1 MKANKKIVASV
12 LCLSMLASLGGCAL
26 FDKDDEAVLAV
37 ADEYAEAVT
46 KAKVSDVAELLVDGE
61 DAEDELNAFTSGNGA
76 DVIEEYGDICD
87 AIADTLS
94 YEIDTES
101 VESSK
106 KNAEASVTVT
116 YTVVD
121 YEAVYEQVKEDGGD
135 AQDLI
140 NALGDGDTVEIEQ
153 TMNLELVDGEWLV
166 KDKKNKNLEEV
177 WAFYGDAAAFEF
189 VPPLASYISEAYF
202 WGSDNG
208 VFTNADRIELDIIPT
223 EEGQEIEWEFTYEWY
238 RDGDLIFTSSPCSD
252 QGYYIEAYYGTSYDS
267 QAAVND
273 YGYLVPGQYRCV
285 IYDLAGNVL
294 ADDTCTVEATEI
306 PSGASVDLIE
316 EAYFWG
322 SDDGVYTDEDTIELD
337 IIPTTEGQMI
347 EWRFTYEW
355 YYEGE
360 LIFTSDE
367 CSDQG
372 YYIES
377 YYGPYQDPNAQLT
390 DDGYLVPGEYSCI
403 VYDLDG
409 NVLASGTCTVR

>member
-76 DVIEEYGDICD
+76 AVIEEYGDICD

-140 NALGDGDTVEIEQ
+140 DALGDGDTVEIEQ

-166 KDKKNKNLEEV
+166 KDKNNKNKLE
-177 WAFYGDAAAFEF
+177 F
-189 VPPLASYISEAYF
+189 
-202 WGSDNG
+202 
-208 VFTNADRIELDIIPT
+208 
-223 EEGQEIEWEFTYEWY
+223 
-238 RDGDLIFTSSPCSD
+238 
-252 QGYYIEAYYGTSYDS
+252 
-267 QAAVND
+267 
-273 YGYLVPGQYRCV
+273 
-285 IYDLAGNVL
+285 
-294 ADDTCTVEATEI
+294 
-306 PSGASVDLIE
+306 
-316 EAYFWG
+316 
-322 SDDGVYTDEDTIELD
+322 
-337 IIPTTEGQMI
+337 
-347 EWRFTYEW
+347 
-355 YYEGE
+355 
-360 LIFTSDE
+360 
-367 CSDQG
+367 
-372 YYIES
+372 
-377 YYGPYQDPNAQLT
+377 
-390 DDGYLVPGEYSCI
+390 
-403 VYDLDG
+403 
-409 NVLASGTCTVR
+409 